1 MKIGTAMRLVAFA
14 MLIIAV
20 IVFVIALSSP
30 TVTGPAFMHYV
41 FNAWV
46 ILAIALL
53 IASIPITVV
62 ELKKRNKK

>member
-1 MKIGTAMRLVAFA
+1 
-14 MLIIAV
+14 MLIIAG
-20 IVFVIALSSP
+20 IVFALALSSP
-30 TVTGPAFMHYV
+30 TATGPAFMRYV
-41 FNAWV
+41 FYAWV

>member
-1 MKIGTAMRLVAFA
+1 MKIGTAMRLAALA

-20 IVFVIALSSP
+20 IVFAIALSSP
-30 TVTGPAFMHYV
+30 TVTGPDFMHYV

>member
-1 MKIGTAMRLVAFA
+1 MRIGTAMRLVAFA

-20 IVFVIALSSP
+20 TVFVIALSSP

-53 IASIPITVV
+53 NASIPITVV